1 MRRVIPGLE
10 APDAVLEAEIRARL
24 DRVEEALEKA
34 VVADSDLLAT
44 TARHLLTAGGKR
56 FRPMLVLLAGY
67 FGDPTDPRLIP
78 GSVTIELTHLA
89 TLYHDDVI
97 DEAVDRRGVPSTNA
111 RWDNTVAILT
121 GDYLFARASELS
133 ADLGTEVCRLL
144 ARTIA
149 VLCDGQI
156 REVDAAGKVEQTE
169 DAYLEIIRRKTGILI
184 ATSCRLGGLL
194 SETPEDQLEVLE
206 AFGESIGMAFQL
218 SDDIMDV
225 TASQLELG
233 KEPGTDI
240 REGVYTLPVLHA
252 LHEGPDRAELQRLLS
267 ARRSRRR
274 DARSSPAHR
283 PQRRL
288 ARARPR
294 GRLGGGRP
302 GRRIGTAVA
311 RWHSPARIDPIGA
324 VPGGALRRGCGQ
336 PMSHRPQREGTHPV
350 ARKGRARR
358 AARIRPRW
366 GRCTQ
371 LVTYFGSY
379 GVVFAVALAGALLV
393 IVAFLAA
400 RLIAPSRPSTAKYLT
415 YECGIDPV
423 GEGWSQSQIRYYV
436 YGFLFVIFDVE
447 SVFLFPWARVFVTL
461 GYTAVVEMAIF
472 IGILGAGLLYAWRKG
487 VLKWA

>member
-10 APDAVLEAEIRARL
+10 APDAALEAEIRTRL

-34 VVADSDLLAT
+34 VVADSDLLAA

-78 GSVTIELTHLA
+78 GSVSIELTHLA

-97 DEAVDRRGVPSTNA
+97 DEAEDRRGVPSTNA

-156 REVDAAGKVEQTE
+156 REVDAAGKLEQTE
-169 DAYLEIIRRKTGILI
+169 AAYLEIIRRKTGILI

-194 SETPEDQLEVLE
+194 SDTPPDQIEILE

-233 KEPGTDI
+233 KEPGTDM

-252 LHEGPDRAELQRLLS
+252 LHEGPDRAELRRLL
-267 ARRSRRR
+267 ARGAP
-274 DARSSPAHR
+274 DGEM
-283 PQRRL
+283 L
-288 ARARPR
+288 DRALQIV
-294 GRLGGGRP
+294 LGGGSIDQARAAVSAEVARADALARQLP
-302 GRRIGTAVA
+302 DGTARHALIQLA
-311 RWHSPARIDPIGA
+311 R
-324 VPGGALRRGCGQ
+324 
-336 PMSHRPQREGTHPV
+336 
-350 ARKGRARR
+350 
-358 AARIRPRW
+358 
-366 GRCTQ
+366 
-371 LVTYFGSY
+371 
-379 GVVFAVALAGALLV
+379 
-393 IVAFLAA
+393 FLAV
-400 RLIAPSRPSTAKYLT
+400 R
-415 YECGIDPV
+415 CGADA
-423 GEGWSQSQIRYYV
+423 GD
-436 YGFLFVIFDVE
+436 DV
-447 SVFLFPWARVFVTL
+447 A
-461 GYTAVVEMAIF
+461 
-472 IGILGAGLLYAWRKG
+472 
-487 VLKWA
+487 